1 MNSKTVFF
9 ENLFFLSVQRI
20 RNILKN
26 LGANPDPRNQ
36 LKELPDIM
44 LVFNRFLPELEK
56 KNKYE
61 ILCLYI

>member
-44 LVFNRFLPELEK
+44 LVFNRFLPELDK
-56 KNKYE
+56 KNKFE
-61 ILCLYI
+61 KLCL